1 MPRTSIHFL
10 LYAHQGLSTLP
21 VPLTLKATL
30 RGRKAAS
37 PQIRE
42 PGLTDVE
49 GPAQGHTAPWLM

>member
-1 MPRTSIHFL
+1 MPRTSIRL
-10 LYAHQGLSTLP
+10 LLCTRQGLSTLS

-49 GPAQGHTAPWLM
+49 EPAQGHTAPRLM